1 MNVKNRFS
9 VVTTAL
15 AAAIIAASAFPGA
28 APAQGNGTAG
38 APAAPDLNLDYER
51 FVLDN
56 GLTVIVHT
64 DRKAPV
70 VAVSIWYHV
79 GSKNEPAGQ
88 TGFAHL
94 FEHLMFNGTENFDG
108 EWFEPM
114 QRVGATGLNGTTWL
128 DRTNYF
134 QTVPTPALDLV
145 LWMESDRMGH
155 LLGAVTQEKLDNQR
169 GVVQNEKRQGD
180 NEPYGRVDYNLYEGL
195 FPPGH
200 PYRHSTIGS
209 MEDLNAA
216 SLEDVHQWFRDYYGP
231 NNAVLVLAGD
241 IDAATARS
249 KVERYFGD
257 IPAGPEVDRMQA
269 WIPVRS
275 ANTSEIQHDEVPAV
289 LANRAWVAPGRST
302 REAALLDLA
311 AAAIG
316 QGRNSRLYVDLI
328 YERQLASQVRASVT
342 PFELASVVDVSVMLN
357 PGESAAVATEA
368 IDRIVAEFL
377 ETGPTEEELERAK
390 VGTNASVIRSLE
402 QVGGFG
408 GKAVTLAEG
417 ELYAGDPLFI
427 EQYLEWINGAT
438 AADVLEVARTWMS
451 RGWHQVDVVPAGDF
465 AAAPTGVV
473 RSDGLPPIPDDLPAL
488 TFPEIR
494 TARLSNG
501 VEVVLAER
509 HNLPLVEMSL
519 QFDAGYASDAG
530 DKLGVASFAMAM
542 LDEGT
547 ASRTALEI
555 ADEAERLGANIGAGS
570 TLDASSVSLS
580 ALKAELEPSIAL
592 WADVIRNPVFDSEEI
607 ERQRMQRIA
616 GIAQEKAEPSQ
627 LALRLLPPVLYGS
640 GHAYAVP
647 FTGSGTE
654 ESLRSLT
661 RADLVQFRE
670 QWLRPDNARLFVVG
684 DTTLAEITPLLER
697 AFRGWRAP
705 DRPKPSKNIASVEAP
720 ESPRVILIDKPGSPQ
735 SFILA
740 GRLIPGLGTDR
751 DTAIEAMNMVLGGN
765 FTARINMNLREDK
778 GWSYGARTQMPGAR
792 GPRPYLVN
800 APVQTDRTADSLA
813 ELIRELGDINA
824 ARPIREDEMARV
836 IAGLTRQLPGQFE
849 TASAVLN
856 SLVSSALYGRPLDY
870 AATLATRYAALD
882 LGDLQSAARDYVEDS
897 NLVWVVVGDLGEIR
911 DPVEAL
917 GIGPVEIWNDDGER
931 LSVSDAR

>member
-1 MNVKNRFS
+1 MIARNRLAAVATVLAATVIVFS
-9 VVTTAL
+9 VFPL
-15 AAAIIAASAFPGA
+15 EAS
-28 APAQGNGTAG
+28 AQGNGASG
-38 APAAPDLNLDYER
+38 ASAAPDLNLDYER

-56 GLTVIVHT
+56 GLTVVVHT

-79 GSKNEPAGQ
+79 GSKNEPAGK

-155 LLGAVTQEKLDNQR
+155 LLGAVTQDKLDNQR

-180 NEPYGRVDYNLYEGL
+180 NAPYGRVEYNLYEGL

-216 SLEDVHQWFRDYYGP
+216 SLEDVHQWFRDFYGP

-241 IDAATARS
+241 IDAATARQ

-257 IPAGPEVDRMQA
+257 IPAGPEVDRMRA
-269 WIPVRS
+269 WVPVRS
-275 ANTSEIQHDEVPAV
+275 VNTQEVQHDEVPAV
-289 LANRAWVAPGRST
+289 LANRAWVAPGRTT

-311 AAAIG
+311 AAALG

-328 YERQLASQVRASVT
+328 YNRQLASQVSVGVT
-342 PFELASVVDVSVMLN
+342 PFELASVVDVSVVLN
-357 PGESAAVATEA
+357 PGEPAAVATEA

-438 AADVLEVARTWMS
+438 AADVLEVSRTWLA

-465 AAAPTGVV
+465 ASAPAGVD
-473 RSDGLPPIPDDLPAL
+473 RSGGLPPIPNDLPTL
-488 TFPEIR
+488 TFPEIE

-501 VEVVLAER
+501 IEIVLAER
-509 HNLPLVEMSL
+509 HNLPLVELSL
-519 QFDAGYASDAG
+519 QFDAGYAADAG
-530 DKLGVASFAMAM
+530 GKLGVASFAMSM

-555 ADEAERLGANIGAGS
+555 AAEAERLGANLGAGS
-570 TLDASSVSLS
+570 TLDSSSVSLS
-580 ALKAELEPSIAL
+580 ALKSELAPSIAL
-592 WADVIRNPVFDSEEI
+592 WVDVIRNPAFDEEEI
-607 ERQRMQRIA
+607 ERQRRQRIA
-616 GIAQEKAEPSQ
+616 GIAQEKAEPAS

-654 ESLRSLT
+654 ESLRSVT
-661 RADLVQFRE
+661 RADLLEFKE

-697 AFRGWRAP
+697 AFRDWRAP
-705 DRPKPSKNIASVEAP
+705 DRPKPVKNIADVPAP
-720 ESPRVILIDKPGSPQ
+720 DSPRVILIDKPGSPQ

-740 GRLIPGLGTDR
+740 GHLIPGLGTDR
-751 DTAIEAMNMVLGGN
+751 DVAIEAMNTVLGAN
-765 FTARINMNLREDK
+765 FTARINMNLREEK
-778 GWSYGARTQMPGAR
+778 GWSYGARTQLQNAR

-800 APVQTDRTADSLA
+800 APVQTDRTADSLV

-824 ARPIREDEMARV
+824 ARPVREDEMARV
-836 IAGLTRQLPGQFE
+836 IAGLTRELPGRFE
-849 TASAVLN
+849 TASAVLG

-870 AATLATRYAALD
+870 AATLTDRYRALELDDLRAA
-882 LGDLQSAARDYVEDS
+882 SRDYVESS
-897 NLVWVVVGDLGEIR
+897 NLVWVVVGDLAEIR
-911 DPVEAL
+911 EPVEAL
-917 GIGPVEIWNDDGER
+917 GIAPVEIWNDDGER
-931 LSVSDAR
+931 VNAE

>member
-1 MNVKNRFS
+1 MIATKWSSGFGIAAV
-9 VVTTAL
+9 
-15 AAAIIAASAFPGA
+15 AAAIVVAALSSPAL
-28 APAQGNGTAG
+28 AQGNGAADASG
-38 APAAPDLNLDYER
+38 APDLNLDYER

-79 GSKNEPAGQ
+79 GSKNEPAGK

-134 QTVPTPALDLV
+134 QTVPTPALDLA

-169 GVVQNEKRQGD
+169 GVVQNEKREGD

-216 SLEDVHQWFRDYYGP
+216 SLEDVHQWFRDFYGP

-241 IDAATARS
+241 IDAATARQ
-249 KVERYFGD
+249 KVERFFGD

-269 WIPVRS
+269 LVPVRS
-275 ANTSEIQHDEVPAV
+275 ANTQEIQHDEVPAV

-302 REAALLDLA
+302 RDAALLDLA
-311 AAAIG
+311 AAALG

-328 YERQLASQVRASVT
+328 YERQLASDVFVSVT
-342 PFELASVVDVSVMLN
+342 AFELASVFDLTVELN
-357 PGESAAVATEA
+357 PGEPAAVATEA
-368 IDRIVAEFL
+368 IDRIVAGFL
-377 ETGPTEEELERAK
+377 ETGPTEEELERAR
-390 VGTNASVIRSLE
+390 VGTNASVVRSLE

-427 EQYLEWINGAT
+427 EQYLEWINEAT
-438 AADVLEVARTWMS
+438 AADVLEVARTWLT

-465 AAAPTGVV
+465 ASAPAGVD
-473 RSDGLPPIPDDLPAL
+473 RSGGLPPIPDDLPAL
-488 TFPEIR
+488 TFPEIH

-501 VEVVLAER
+501 IEVVLAER

-519 QFDAGYASDAG
+519 QFDAGYAADAG
-530 DKLGVASFAMAM
+530 GKLGVASFAMSM

-555 ADEAERLGANIGAGS
+555 AAEAERLGANLGTGS

-580 ALKAELEPSIAL
+580 ALKSELAPSIAL
-592 WADVIRNPVFDSEEI
+592 WADVIRNPAFDGEEI
-607 ERQRMQRIA
+607 ERQRTQRIA

-661 RADLVQFRE
+661 RADLLQFKE

-684 DTTLAEITPLLER
+684 DSTLAEITPLLER
-697 AFRGWRAP
+697 AFRDWRAP
-705 DRPKPSKNIASVEAP
+705 NGPRPVKNIANVEAP
-720 ESPRVILIDKPGSPQ
+720 DSPRVILIDKPGSPQ

-740 GRLIPGLGTDR
+740 GHLIPGLGTDR
-751 DTAIEAMNMVLGGN
+751 DVAIEAMNMVLGGN
-765 FTARINMNLREDK
+765 FTARVNMNLREEK
-778 GWSYGARTQMPGAR
+778 GWSYGARTQLPGAR

-813 ELIRELGDINA
+813 ELVRELESINGS
-824 ARPIREDEMARV
+824 RPIAADERNRV
-836 IAGLTRQLPGQFE
+836 IAGLTRELPGRFE
-849 TASAVLN
+849 TSSSVLN

-870 AATLATRYAALD
+870 AASLATRYAALD
-882 LGDLQSAARDYVEDS
+882 LGDLQAAAGDYVES
-897 NLVWVVVGDLGEIR
+897 TNLVWVVVGDLAAIR
-911 DPVEAL
+911 ESVEAL

-931 LSVSDAR
+931 VPAGN